1 MLASVNLADRLSV
14 DVQGAQSLRAKAA
27 SGDPEALRA
36 AAKQFEAMFVQ
47 IMLKTM
53 RETKFTAEGDTF
65 GDSNN
70 LKMYQELL
78 DQQWSQKMVG
88 AKGLGFADAIVKR
101 LGVEAGSMAIQEKF
115 AAEAAA
121 AQSEAGAATRP
132 ADAVPLD
139 AVAKAAPVV
148 GNEASVDAV
157 ATETSATSETSA
169 TDRKSRF
176 ISAMLPHARKAE
188 AETGVPAR
196 FILAHAALE
205 SGWGQREIPAE
216 DGSASHNLFGIKA
229 TGWSGPAT
237 EIQTT
242 EYRQG
247 LAMKVSQRFRAY
259 ADYGEGFTDYAK
271 LLQRRYGAAVASGDD
286 AEAFA
291 SGLAN
296 GGYATDPAYAEKIRQ
311 TIASVS
317 ARMDQV

>member
-121 AQSEAGAATRP
+121 AQSEAGAATSS

-148 GNEASVDAV
+148 GDEASVGAV
-157 ATETSATSETSA
+157 TTETSA

-205 SGWGQREIPAE
+205 SGWGQREIATE
-216 DGSASHNLFGIKA
+216 DGAASHNLFGIKA
-229 TGWSGPAT
+229 TGWSGPST